1 MSFVQMK
8 QTSLLL
14 KSQLITWN
22 LAPVDLNH
30 IWHQKKKLH
39 RDLLALQFEY
49 MGQHGSQVTT
59 RGMSELSTQYCE
71 IFTEQIRRTLLRRP
85 EMKKK
90 VESFTP
96 NMLCGALYV

>member
-30 IWHQKKKLH
+30 TWHQKLH

-71 IFTEQIRRTLLRRP
+71 ILTKQIRRTLLRRP